1 MLIDHDPEDLVKG
14 VMRFGPDILENCT
27 SDIKQLQCYI
37 NRIAQEHLNYPVP
50 LQQVDPSH
58 WFIPERYKIM
68 DIKQWLYQQCSTH
81 HMMPVLNTMKYV
93 VDTLRSNHIVWGVG
107 RGSSVASYVLHII
120 GVHKI
125 DSIKYNLPINEFFK
139 GEQNG

>member
-37 NRIAQEHLNYPVP
+37 NRIAQEHLDYPVP

-68 DIKQWLYQQCSTH
+68 
-81 HMMPVLNTMKYV
+81 
-93 VDTLRSNHIVWGVG
+93 
-107 RGSSVASYVLHII
+107 A
-120 GVHKI
+120 
-125 DSIKYNLPINEFFK
+125 NLPVNQTIVAC
-139 GEQNG
+139 GMMYHWYRL